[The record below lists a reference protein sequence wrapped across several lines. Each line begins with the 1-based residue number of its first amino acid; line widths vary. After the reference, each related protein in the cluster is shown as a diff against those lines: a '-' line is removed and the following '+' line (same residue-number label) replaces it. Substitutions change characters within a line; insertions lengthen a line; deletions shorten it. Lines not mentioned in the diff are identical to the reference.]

1 MYVEVDCPT
10 ERKSRC
16 AFIGRWEVG
25 GYDLTS
31 GEMLEVQLDLP
42 GAGRGGWIAG
52 RIEHDGRDYF
62 LMIGERDIAVKLKPG
77 LQART
82 R

>member
-1 MYVEVDCPT
+1 MRVFEGKL
-10 ERKSRC
+10 RKNE
-16 AFIGRWEVG
+16 IGRWEVG

-31 GEMLEVQLDLP
+31 GEMLEVRLDLA
-42 GAGRGGWIAG
+42 GAGRNGWICG
-52 RIEHDGRDYF
+52 RIEHDGRDYV
-62 LMIGERDIAVKLKPG
+62 LMVGEQDIAVKLKPG

>member
-1 MYVEVDCPT
+1 MRVFEGKL
-10 ERKSRC
+10 RKNE
-16 AFIGRWEVG
+16 IGRWEVG

-31 GEMLEVQLDLP
+31 GEMLEVRLDLP
-42 GAGRGGWIAG
+42 GAGRGGWISG
-52 RIEHDGRDYF
+52 RIEHDGREYV
-62 LMIGERDIAVKLKPG
+62 LMVGQNDIAVKLKPG